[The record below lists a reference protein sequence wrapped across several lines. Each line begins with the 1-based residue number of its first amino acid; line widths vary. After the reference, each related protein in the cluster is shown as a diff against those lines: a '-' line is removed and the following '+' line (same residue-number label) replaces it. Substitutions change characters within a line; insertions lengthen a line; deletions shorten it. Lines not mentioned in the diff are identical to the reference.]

1 MSDTIDIDAPGLL
14 KLSDQK
20 NPAYKTMSNYPKA
33 SLYEEMQ
40 QKSLLNKQIQANE
53 RKKSIATIKA
63 KQVAQIQQAATQ
75 SPSAKKTEKKPV
87 KAQ

>member
-33 SLYEEMQ
+33 SLYEEMK
-40 QKSLLNKQIQANE
+40 QKSLLSKQIQSNE
-53 RKKSIATIKA
+53 RKKSIAAMKA
-63 KQVAQIQQAATQ
+63 K
-75 SPSAKKTEKKPV
+75 
-87 KAQ
+87 